1 VNNLHRQLAPVSDA
15 AWAQIED
22 EARRTFKRNLA
33 GRRVVDVAGPDGVT
47 LSAVGT
53 GHLRPIDVA
62 AEGVIAQAREVQ
74 PVVELRV
81 PFTVSRAAIDDVE
94 RGSQD
99 SDWQP
104 VKDAARKIAFAED
117 RLVFEGSAAAGIS
130 GLLPSSSNAP
140 VPLPAD
146 ASEVPD
152 AVARALTELRL
163 AGVDGPYSL
172 LLSADAYTTVA
183 EATDKGYPILNHV
196 ARLLGEG
203 EIVWAPAL
211 DGGALISRRGG
222 DYELRLGQDLS
233 IGYLSHDADTVELYL
248 QESLTFLAFTAEAS
262 VPLPRA

>member
-1 VNNLHRQLAPVSDA
+1 VNNLHRQLAPISDA

-22 EARRTFKRNLA
+22 EARRTFKRNVA

-47 LSAVGT
+47 LAAVGT
-53 GHLRPIDVA
+53 GHLLPIDVTA
-62 AEGVIAQAREVQ
+62 DGVIAHAREVQ

-117 RLVFEGSAAAGIS
+117 RLVFDGSAAAAIT

-172 LLSADAYTTVA
+172 LLSADAYTAVA
-183 EATDKGYPILNHV
+183 EATEKGYPILNHV

-233 IGYLSHDADTVELYL
+233 IGYLSHDADNVELYL
-248 QESLTFLAFTAEAS
+248 QESLAFLAFTAEAS